1 MKTDISMSIHLTEEE
16 AKSTEEYMFK
26 YLVKAGWFNT
36 IEEAKNWAGEV
47 LFEAMLTYLEALGI
61 DISFED

>member
-1 MKTDISMSIHLTEEE
+1 MKIDMNIGINLTGEE
-16 AKSTEEYMFK
+16 AKRTEEYMFK

-36 IEEAKNWAGEV
+36 KEEAEEWAGEV

-61 DISFED
+61 DLSFTD